1 VGNSAAAAGLV
12 LLGLAEVPQVM
23 SAFLP
28 SPTTAYMG
36 GSDPVRVKWL
46 RRGEIMGG
54 GISVS
59 IAVAVTL
66 VAYDDL
72 GPMAGLILIGA
83 IVILGLFL
91 WEYERALKQ
100 GVRDGQGKPKGA
112 GY

>member
-1 VGNSAAAAGLV
+1 VADSAAAAGLI

-46 RRGEIMGG
+46 RRGEIMGAG
-54 GISVS
+54 VSIS

-66 VAYDDL
+66 VAYEDL
-72 GPMAGLILIGA
+72 GPAAGLILLGA
-83 IVILGLFL
+83 IGILALFL
-91 WEYERALKQ
+91 LEYERALKQ
-100 GVRDGQGKPKGA
+100 GVRDGQGRPKSA